1 MAFDE
6 QGFRKAAAAAGYS
19 ADEIQ
24 SHVAKEKQ
32 LPEPKLPESNN
43 YEDFANKDIAQQPS
57 AAKRLEQKA
66 EQVNPAIPYLAAA
79 GASAVGTAAAIGA
92 GKKIYNSLTDKMA
105 ADVQAKQAEIARIE
119 PDLNVSNKPVAGE
132 PVFDVPNYAQTP
144 APVETQTKP
153 SVEQLKQK
161 LGVAPEL
168 ASVVQP
174 AVQPIVQ
181 TPVAPQAPVAPQT
194 PIAPQASVAPL
205 VAETVPNVAPNAA
218 EQVTAEKMAT
228 PPEGAAPPPAESK
241 KPRKVTPKGV
251 PEGMTELV
259 GGGPGDRWLANE
271 HPELRKS
278 IITMF
283 NEGKPAGSYDRAQEL
298 YKQFKAYQAENIAGP
313 VIPKEIA
320 KERGMPPPKNY
331 GPWGTK
337 ILKGAGVTGLAL
349 TAAEMAQAAEAA
361 RQGNYGP
368 ARETGF
374 NLLGMIP
381 GLGTAFNTL
390 TYSKGVGETPE
401 ELQKLQYIQKVGA
414 GRGLAPSTR

>member
-79 GASAVGTAAAIGA
+79 GAGAVGTAAAIGA

-144 APVETQTKP
+144 APVEAQTKP

-161 LGVAPEL
+161 LGVVPEL
-168 ASVVQP
+168 APV
-174 AVQPIVQ
+174 VQPIVQ

-205 VAETVPNVAPNAA
+205 VAETVTNVAPNAA

-414 GRGLAPSTR
+414 GRGVAPPTR